1 MELKMKGKL
10 NKTQIISITAV
21 LLGVTTIGFLAKY
34 FTSDAILSKQ
44 NGLSLISNSDKE
56 KVTAIFNTRFPKAT
70 IENIST
76 GPANTWVINA
86 KVGSDAKQFYLLSDR
101 SHVVEGKMTSLFDQN
116 YAVEIN
122 PAPAIDEQARLRNEF
137 LAKLQNKRDAVDVGA
152 DAEVK
157 DTKTVKP
164 NNNTHPFKLPELNSV
179 LTTDDKNKF
188 YNLTKEL
195 EYIEVGNESAP
206 LIHVYFD
213 FNCPGCR
220 QAKKVL
226 KKFTDKGE
234 LRVRYI
240 PVGVITEESSIKAA
254 YTLIPSKNEDR
265 NVLLEYFVQPGTA
278 GELIKSKAPKS
289 EVLRAL
295 GYVNNANKVFMFTP
309 KKLTP
314 TFTFEL
320 NGEVVIANLTSEKG
334 IQNLVDRMKK

>member
-10 NKTQIISITAV
+10 NKTQIITITAV
-21 LLGVTTIGFLAKY
+21 LFGVSTIGFLAKY
-34 FTSDAILSKQ
+34 FTSDEVLSKQ
-44 NGLSLISNSDKE
+44 NGLSLISNNDKE
-56 KVTAIFNTRFPKAT
+56 KVSSIFNTRFPQAT
-70 IENIST
+70 IENIIN

-86 KVGSDAKQFYLLSDR
+86 KVGNVTKQFYLLSDR
-101 SHVVEGKMTSLFDQN
+101 SHVVEGRMTSLFDQN
-116 YAVEIN
+116 STVEIA

-137 LAKLQNKRDAVDVGA
+137 LAKLQNKRDAVDVDA
-152 DAEVK
+152 DVK
-157 DTKTVKP
+157 DTQTVKP

-320 NGEVVIANLTSEKG
+320 NGEVVIANLTSEKS
-334 IQNLVDRMKK
+334 IQNLVDRMQK